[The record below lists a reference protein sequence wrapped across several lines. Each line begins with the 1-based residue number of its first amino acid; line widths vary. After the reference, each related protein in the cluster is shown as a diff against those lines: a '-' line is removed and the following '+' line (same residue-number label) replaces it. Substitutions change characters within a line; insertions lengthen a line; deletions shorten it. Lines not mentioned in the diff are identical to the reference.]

1 MTEDIFLNLTLEA
14 YTIFYY
20 FIILF
25 YLWSSKFVQ
34 LIKVLA
40 VKLDNLF
47 KPWDSH
53 RRMGELT
60 PAQFGPHTE

>member
-1 MTEDIFLNLTLEA
+1 MSEDIFLNLTLEA

-60 PAQFGPHTE
+60 PAHFGPHTE